1 MVFELH
7 MSCKVALKVA
17 QKNLKILKIMLDK
30 PRTAWYNTI
39 RTKEN
44 TTEKENKKMTRR
56 ELAETIAKNMKQ
68 IKENLNIERTIN
80 ALLKGMT
87 TRELEIVAKRYEN
100 R

>member
-1 MVFELH
+1 M
-7 MSCKVALKVA
+7 
-17 QKNLKILKIMLDK
+17 
-30 PRTAWYNTI
+30 
-39 RTKEN
+39 TK
-44 TTEKENKKMTRR
+44 R